1 MHECVF
7 CNIISKKMPAEFV
20 YEDERIVAFRDINP
34 QAPVHVLIVPRKHI
48 ETTNDVGEADKDLIG
63 DMILVAKKVA
73 EQEGVAESGYRL
85 VMNCNENSGQEIYH
99 IHLHLLGGRRMTWPP
114 G

>member
-85 VMNCNENSGQEIYH
+85 VMNCNENSGQEIY
-99 IHLHLLGGRRMTWPP
+99 
-114 G
+114 

>member
-99 IHLHLLGGRRMTWPP
+99 LHLHLLGGRRMTWPP